1 MREIREWSPNSSEL
15 KLFRLLLD
23 HNGGATFLPALHSL
37 KWTVTQLDLDLSNAG
52 GVITA
57 LLSPRMK
64 SLTWKIDYGVA
75 GEQVAEV
82 LTQVAIKSPLLFSLT
97 APIVQGDTF
106 LLPLLSSFRN
116 LRELDV
122 VDYYHALT
130 PARFQAFTVLSR
142 LQSLRCRVDG
152 FAGCRDTFRAPS
164 LRRLELH
171 DGTLATATGF
181 FPCLDAPLLDDIDI
195 RMKGLSV
202 NSSDGYHP
210 DGLRDLLAEIAG
222 MGFARNLRAFNLS
235 TYVGRRAQ
243 GAALDRA
250 IPSVLD
256 VVRPLLASPRLQ
268 FVDIFYMWR
277 PTYLT
282 DDNILALSQAWTQ
295 LERLD
300 IVIRNRPHL
309 SPTLNCLSHLARH
322 CPKLVKVLLFAEIV
336 IQEPLCVP
344 ELPPSSPH
352 PLRELRFT
360 ERPGGWDVDAVPP
373 ASIARF
379 LYTLFP
385 SLVLEECNPFDGPD
399 FNDKA
404 HEWQTVRQAYCVLQQ
419 GRWAFILLELA
430 PN

>member
-1 MREIREWSPNSSEL
+1 MQR
-15 KLFRLLLD
+15 
-23 HNGGATFLPALHSL
+23 HLPRS
-37 KWTVTQLDLDLSNAG
+37 
-52 GVITA
+52 
-57 LLSPRMK
+57 LSPAVRAARWYARH
-64 SLTWKIDYGVA
+64 SDRV
-75 GEQVAEV
+75 
-82 LTQVAIKSPLLFSLT
+82 
-97 APIVQGDTF
+97 
-106 LLPLLSSFRN
+106 LPL
-116 LRELDV
+116 
-122 VDYYHALT
+122 
-130 PARFQAFTVLSR
+130 SR
-142 LQSLRCRVDG
+142 R
-152 FAGCRDTFRAPS
+152 
-164 LRRLELH
+164 
-171 DGTLATATGF
+171 ATAGRHRH
-181 FPCLDAPLLDDIDI
+181 PYEGAA
-195 RMKGLSV
+195 SQ
-202 NSSDGYHP
+202 DGCHP

-235 TYVGRRAQ
+235 TYEGRRAQ

-250 IPSVLD
+250 IPSFLD

-385 SLVLEECNPFDGPD
+385 NLVLEECNPFDAPD
-399 FNDKA
+399 FNGQGA
-404 HEWQTVRQAYCVLQQ
+404 RMANGTASVLRTAA
-419 GRWAFILLELA
+419 GSVGIHTA
-430 PN
+430 